1 MYEAQR
7 AALQN
12 LRGFIDAAM
21 PGAASLAGQPPP
33 PGGPQAV
40 KPAEGRLT
48 SGFGPR
54 WGTSHNGID
63 IANVIGTPIKAVS
76 GGEVINAGAAKGFGQ
91 WVRVRHTDG
100 TISVYGH
107 VDTYPVKVGQQ
118 VRAGDQ
124 IATMG
129 NKGQSTGPHLHL
141 EIIEG
146 GKKIDPL
153 PWLRARG
160 VDYGTPPQ

>member
-1 MYEAQR
+1 MPYEAQM
-7 AALQN
+7 AAVLNWQR
-12 LRGFIDAAM
+12 LVDATM
-21 PGAASLAGQPPP
+21 PGAAADPPV
-33 PGGPQAV
+33 V

-54 WGTSHNGID
+54 WGKNHNGID
-63 IANVIGTPIKAVS
+63 IANKIGTPIHAVTD
-76 GGEVINAGAAKGFGQ
+76 GEVINAGAAQGFGQ

-107 VDTYPVKVGQQ
+107 VDTYAVKVGQR
-118 VRAGDQ
+118 VRAGEQ

-129 NKGQSTGPHLHL
+129 NKGRSTGPHLHL
-141 EIIEG
+141 EIIED

-153 PWLRARG
+153 PWLRERG
-160 VDYGTPPQ
+160 VDI

>member
-1 MYEAQR
+1 MFEDQR
-7 AALQN
+7 TAVLNWQ
-12 LRGFIDAAM
+12 RFIDGTM
-21 PGAASLAGQPPP
+21 PGGSPAAGLAAAAAGPP
-33 PGGPQAV
+33 V
-40 KPAEGRLT
+40 VRPAEGRLT

-54 WGTSHNGID
+54 GGTNHNGID
-63 IANVIGTPIKAVS
+63 IANKIGTPIKAVTD
-76 GGEVINAGAAKGFGQ
+76 GEVINAGPAQGFGQ

-107 VDTYPVKVGQQ
+107 IDTYGVKVGQR
-118 VRAGDQ
+118 VKAGEQ

-141 EIIEG
+141 EIIQG

-160 VDYGTPPQ
+160 VAI